1 MRPTRDEDDRL
12 VVDGPQN
19 KLGDVV
25 RNFRF
30 GEPDQ
35 PDVRHVKVKKCF
47 LDNSIGTWDQYNFVL
62 QVNDN
67 PLRLVNLQGEI
78 EHQDYM
84 ASKHFQNP
92 RCDACGAKCTL
103 LYQCRA
109 YRKRTLGSDG
119 YDNEKDRAIMTEQE
133 ANVNWDRRK
142 VRKLAKEI
150 IYLGPD
156 CGQKLLGAPGV
167 KTSRSGKNEREGNED
182 GGAGPNTTARSASS
196 YEVKDLLTDAKSI
209 VSREQQRQ
217 AAERVLNADKC
228 EESIRVAVEAAEKVR
243 ELAGLAK
250 KRRFE
255 GERFLAQLKN
265 QHFDDARIAADESLH
280 TRSDLATMIEQAF
293 YIVCIDGRILRKEI
307 DRFTNAYDTAQN
319 TAVLSRDDR
328 LMQRVDHELPS
339 LNATRNAF
347 IDATAAGEIL
357 QELKN
362 HRLTRFYSEG
372 WFERHYT

>member
-1 MRPTRDEDDRL
+1 
-12 VVDGPQN
+12 
-19 KLGDVV
+19 
-25 RNFRF
+25 
-30 GEPDQ
+30 
-35 PDVRHVKVKKCF
+35 
-47 LDNSIGTWDQYNFVL
+47 
-62 QVNDN
+62 
-67 PLRLVNLQGEI
+67 
-78 EHQDYM
+78 
-84 ASKHFQNP
+84 
-92 RCDACGAKCTL
+92 
-103 LYQCRA
+103 
-109 YRKRTLGSDG
+109 
-119 YDNEKDRAIMTEQE
+119 MTEQE

-265 QHFDDARIAADESLH
+265 QHFPPDDATIAADESLH
-280 TRSDLATMIEQAF
+280 TRSDLATMIGLARMIEQAF
-293 YIVCIDGRILRKEI
+293 YIVLIDGQFLRKEI
-307 DRFTNAYDTAQN
+307 DRFTNAYNTAHN

-328 LMQRVDHELPS
+328 LMQRVDHELPN